1 MKKTGKKF
9 RKNYVP
15 LAGIEP
21 VNLTIRPTYAVRAKA
36 EYHSANR
43 GNYRQINYFFHT
55 SIRS

>member
-21 VNLTIRPTYAVRAKA
+21 VNLTIRPTNSVREQA
-36 EYHSANR
+36 EHHSANR
-43 GNYRQINYFFHT
+43 GDYQQINYFFHT